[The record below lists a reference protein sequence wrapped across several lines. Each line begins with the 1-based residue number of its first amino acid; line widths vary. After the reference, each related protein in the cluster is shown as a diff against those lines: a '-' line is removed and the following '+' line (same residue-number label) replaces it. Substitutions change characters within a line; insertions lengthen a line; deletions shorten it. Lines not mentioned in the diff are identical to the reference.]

1 MNNAHKIIN
10 SIMAQN
16 GFRHKYQVAE
26 YFGVTPQAI
35 SSWLTKG
42 VIPSKHFLRVQSE
55 IEIGNYPEPQEP
67 SSESSKT
74 VIDYLINENVKLK
87 RELAQLKF
95 NLSKSKNDSDNDL
108 LSKLNSRSLV
118 LKGRVSDGVITDIGG
133 DWFNVMGYHKSDLV
147 GHSYDE
153 GFIHQ
158 DDTFKIKQNQSNI
171 LRSSG
176 LKESRFSTIRRWKH
190 KNLDTYIMLCMVWY
204 VDIEND
210 EVEIIA
216 KPIDQSL
223 QNNIFA
229 N

>member
-1 MNNAHKIIN
+1 
-10 SIMAQN
+10 MAQN

-95 NLSKSKNDSDNDL
+95 DLSKSKNDSDNDF
-108 LSKLNSRSLV
+108 LSEGNNTGTSTFTTSP
-118 LKGRVSDGVITDIGG
+118 TGG
-133 DWFNVMGYHKSDLV
+133 DQAHNNLQPYITAYMW
-147 GHSYDE
+147 
-153 GFIHQ
+153 
-158 DDTFKIKQNQSNI
+158 
-171 LRSSG
+171 
-176 LKESRFSTIRRWKH
+176 RR
-190 KNLDTYIMLCMVWY
+190 T
-204 VDIEND
+204 
-210 EVEIIA
+210 A
-216 KPIDQSL
+216 
-223 QNNIFA
+223 
-229 N
+229 